1 MFFFRYFVTFC
12 VNHSSCAGY
21 MGTPAVTAV
30 TAVTTR
36 KSPQTRIKP
45 RILKI
50 IEKNLVGLGKMW
62 EVSLV
67 AASGTQFQHKN
78 KYDNPIPNR
87 PNR

>member
-12 VNHSSCAGY
+12 VTHSSCAGY

-50 IEKNLVGLGKMW
+50 IENFLVGLGEM
-62 EVSLV
+62 
-67 AASGTQFQHKN
+67 
-78 KYDNPIPNR
+78 
-87 PNR
+87 